1 MRPVFLN
8 VGLAD
13 SETIPVRMTEQE
25 RLGLLLGL
33 VQRAD
38 IDGAC
43 IVRIAKSATEN
54 TACIAWMPD
63 KQFQSE
69 ADIELFIFRLAQ
81 VLGQEA
87 IAVVIEGEGEGKLIG
102 PMAEA
107 WGEFDIGRFLPV
119 FRGRGE

>member
-54 TACIAWMPD
+54 TACISWTPGE
-63 KQFQSE
+63 QFQT
-69 ADIELFIFRLAQ
+69 AAAVELFIFRLAQ
-81 VLGQEA
+81 TLGQEA
-87 IAVVIEGEGEGKLIG
+87 IAAIIEGEGKLIG

-119 FRGRGE
+119 FRGRDE